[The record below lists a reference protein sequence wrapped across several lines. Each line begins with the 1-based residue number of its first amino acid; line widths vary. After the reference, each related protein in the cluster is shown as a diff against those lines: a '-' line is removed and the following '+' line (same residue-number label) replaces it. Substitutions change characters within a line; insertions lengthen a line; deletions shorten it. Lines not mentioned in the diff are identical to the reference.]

1 VTHDAVRPQSVP
13 WWLRAYLLFGAF
25 QGLAL
30 GLTGFLLP
38 EEIQIPYQMSPLN
51 ARFIAALYLAPSIG
65 VLLSAFARR
74 RMDTRLFVIGFGTAT
89 LLILVLT
96 ILHWPAF
103 MADPLRHR
111 ASWIATYVLDPLL
124 AVVVLLAAGLVAPP
138 PSVRHPFSPLFTVEA
153 VVLGL
158 LGALLLF
165 IPDTV
170 ASFWPW
176 AMPPVLGQL
185 YGCFFLA
192 LALGGL
198 LAAREPSAVVVR
210 NFLITS
216 LTLTVLVLLA
226 SVLHLPRFKPEPVSL
241 LWFASFG
248 VGTVAFA
255 GALVLHVRT
264 VGRVRDD
271 LGPAAAPIKE

>member
-1 VTHDAVRPQSVP
+1 VTHEVARQTGVP
-13 WWLRAYLLFGAF
+13 WWLRAYLLFGAL

-30 GLTGFLLP
+30 GLTGFFLP

-51 ARFIAALYLAPSIG
+51 ARFVAALYLAPSVG

-89 LLILVLT
+89 FLILVLT
-96 ILHWPAF
+96 ILHWPDF

-124 AVVVLLAAGLVAPP
+124 AAVVLFAAGLVAPP
-138 PSVRHPFSPLFTVEA
+138 PSERNRFSTLFTVEA

-158 LGALLLF
+158 LGGLLLF

-176 AMPPVLGQL
+176 IMPPILGQL

-192 LALGGL
+192 LALGAL
-198 LAAREPSAVVVR
+198 LASREPSGVVVR

-216 LTLTVLVLLA
+216 LTLTLLVLLA
-226 SVLHLPRFKPEPVSL
+226 SALHLPRFKPEPMSL
-241 LWFASFG
+241 VWFASFG
-248 VGTVAFA
+248 AGAVVFA
-255 GALVLHVRT
+255 GALVLHIRNA
-264 VGRVRDD
+264 GRVGDN
-271 LGPAAAPIKE
+271 LGPATAPIKE